1 MTDDFEPQKF
11 ELYLSV
17 ESEAKILALIDAGKV
32 ASATEAILL
41 AVDLGLEKIAA
52 DDDFDG
58 FSSLDD

>member
-41 AVDLGLEKIAA
+41 AVELGLDKIAA
-52 DDDFDG
+52 DDDFEGLSPLVD
-58 FSSLDD
+58 